1 MNGRG
6 QAASDSRL
14 FFRCWKN
21 KDPERTPEI
30 TGERVERYPFASWR
44 EANMLPF
51 IGNSRKGFPKIGHQ
65 SKVVNRA

>member
-21 KDPERTPEI
+21 KVPERTPEI
-30 TGERVERYPFASWR
+30 TGKRVERYPFASWR
-44 EANMLPF
+44 EALTCSHSLA
-51 IGNSRKGFPKIGHQ
+51 IAEKGSLK
-65 SKVVNRA
+65 SDTKAKS